1 MLLRS
6 GECVTDFLV
15 QAAAFSMELMFR
27 FIVEFQY
34 VTGFFTKARQGNS

>member
-15 QAAAFSMELMFR
+15 QAAAFSAGPLFV
-27 FIVEFQY
+27 FVFEFQ
-34 VTGFFTKARQGNS
+34 